1 MKIFCVYQLAIP
13 SYCIFRN
20 VLYALGESKRS
31 LWLEIIKAS
40 LTLCAVIFGLLM
52 SPLWIAIFSAI
63 SVWFSTFIYG
73 VATHRHLKFN
83 LKEMVLDILP
93 VILACIIMSLVI
105 SLINMIIANA
115 IIEIMIDILAG
126 IITYIT
132 SLALL
137 RSRYYMES
145 INIIKRLFKNIRR
158 G

>member
-1 MKIFCVYQLAIP
+1 
-13 SYCIFRN
+13 
-20 VLYALGESKRS
+20 
-31 LWLEIIKAS
+31 
-40 LTLCAVIFGLLM
+40 M